1 MSTELPTLVA
11 TGNMAG
17 SSRRAGE
24 RQRRVASWGVSAAV
38 HVVVAAVII
47 VEIIVALL
55 FVVPATA
62 GRHAIE
68 LAVANEPIELAAE
81 PLATL
86 PIESPPDPTA
96 AAVADLHIA
105 ELAAVDITPELA
117 RKLLSPDDSDDV
129 EAANWVLARV
139 TQEIAAAEKLS
150 QEEQYQRLE
159 QLTGTLNAVGT
170 EPGVEEATAQLAKLL
185 STKPRATEPAKD
197 PPPGEFDL
205 DSAQLYDIKRTD
217 NGSGGFTYA
226 AVLLD
231 AEGRTLES
239 ELTEA
244 EGEQLYRTFELMKA
258 NPLLARVYRG
268 VVMGL
273 LDKLL
278 RPAGTPK

>member
-1 MSTELPTLVA
+1 MHSDLPTLVA
-11 TGNMAG
+11 TESLGNP
-17 SSRRAGE
+17 RRRRD
-24 RQRRVASWGVSAAV
+24 RQRQKASWGLSAAV
-38 HVVVAAVII
+38 HGFVAVVVV
-47 VEIIVALL
+47 VEVMLALL
-55 FVVPATA
+55 FVVPAAA
-62 GRHAIE
+62 GRHDIE

-86 PIESPPDPTA
+86 PIESSADPTA
-96 AAVADLHIA
+96 AAVAEEQIS
-105 ELAAVDITPELA
+105 ELAAADITTELA
-117 RKLLSPDDSDDV
+117 RQLLNPDSAGDDREASD
-129 EAANWVLARV
+129 WVLARV
-139 TQEIAAAEKLS
+139 TQEIVTAEKLS
-150 QEEQYQRLE
+150 REEQYQKLE

-185 STKPRATEPAKD
+185 STKPRATEPAKE
-197 PPPGEFDL
+197 PPPGEFDI

-217 NGSGGFTYA
+217 NGRGSFTYA

-244 EGEQLYRTFELMKA
+244 EGEQLFRTFELMKA

-278 RPAGTPK
+278 RPAPDQK